1 MELPLDHFRL
11 LGVSPNV
18 GYDMV
23 LQTLKRRL
31 DTPPGDGYTSVTID
45 ARAELLRISAGLLS
59 DPERRRQYEQALTSF
74 RNAGPGRIPTV
85 EVQEP
90 LEVAGLLLL
99 LEALQPRDAFE
110 AAIDLR
116 QGRQATSL
124 GRDSTADLDQLIC
137 VAAHAAAWEVWNQ
150 RFYEEAAEILEKA
163 LALPANASGSSPHP
177 WQQRLQGDLAK
188 LRPYRILDLLSRD
201 LAASRE
207 RQQGLE
213 LLREL
218 IEARGGLDAEDDP
231 QMSPVDFQSFLKQI
245 RTYMTVSEQLDLYEA
260 WSRRGSASAEFLSV
274 YAMAA
279 CGFHQRKPEH
289 IRRALARIVA
299 MPVKGLEPEQACLLL
314 LLGRTDEAQ
323 DRIESCHDPALSRW
337 LSTSASDPLAGLCA
351 FCHDWLSKQ
360 VLPGYRGM
368 DPVVDL
374 DAYFVDRD
382 VQSYI
387 EAADQQDVLADEGDE
402 QVDSDGQDTVAEEQE
417 EIAGLFPKLEE
428 VEEGDHGSGRPLLFE
443 PPSLDLPP
451 PPSAVPHPEPTPD
464 RGKPLAAAGT
474 RARRQRRS
482 PQPEVLWGLVVIA
495 GLGGGLWLWSS
506 RRTPSPIPAT
516 TGQPVAETAQQQES
530 EPEPAIPLTPL
541 QAAQA
546 AEVLDGMAVKVLLE
560 AWLQLKSDLLADGTG
575 AAEISAEQLSR
586 LVQLAA
592 PNLAEAVRNQRR
604 QIRQRGE
611 RLLVQATPMVITML
625 EPGPDRI
632 TARVVLE
639 YAETTVDAQGTA
651 TARSGP
657 KTLSNDYVFGRTS
670 AGWTLQGFG
679 PSPSP

>member
-31 DTPPGDGYTSVTID
+31 DTPPGDGYTAATID

-74 RNAGPGRIPTV
+74 RNAGPGQIPTV
-85 EVQEP
+85 EVPEP
-90 LEVAGLLLL
+90 LQVAGLLLL
-99 LEALQPRDAFE
+99 LEAPQPREAFE
-110 AAIDLR
+110 AAVDLR
-116 QGRQATSL
+116 QGHKAASL
-124 GRDSTADLDQLIC
+124 DRDSAADLDQLIR
-137 VAAHAAAWEVWNQ
+137 VAAHTAAWEVWNQ

-163 LALPANASGSSPHP
+163 LALLANASGSSPHP
-177 WQQRLQGDLAK
+177 WRQRLQDDLAK

-218 IEARGGLDAEDDP
+218 IEERGGLDAEDDP

-289 IRRALARIVA
+289 IRQALARIVA

-323 DRIESCHDPALSRW
+323 ERIESCHDPALSRW

-387 EAADQQDVLADEGDE
+387 EAADHQDVLADEDNE
-402 QVDSDGQDTVAEEQE
+402 QVDSDGQDTVAEEQQE
-417 EIAGLFPKLEE
+417 VAGPFPKLEE
-428 VEEGDHGSGRPLLFE
+428 PEEGDHGSGRPLLFE

-451 PPSAVPHPEPTPD
+451 PPPAIPHPEPAPD
-464 RGKPLAAAGT
+464 HDKPRAAAGT
-474 RARRQRRS
+474 RARRKRRT

-495 GLGGGLWLWSS
+495 GLGGGLWLWGS
-506 RRTPSPIPAT
+506 RRKPSPIPAT
-516 TGQPVAETAQQQES
+516 TGQPVPETAQQP
-530 EPEPAIPLTPL
+530 EPEILLTPL

-560 AWLQLKSDLLADGTG
+560 AWLQLKSDLLADGTR
-575 AAEISAEQLSR
+575 AAEISAEQLNR

-604 QIRQRGE
+604 LLHQRGE
-611 RLLVQATPMVITML
+611 RLVVQATPMVITML

-657 KTLSNDYVFGRTS
+657 KTLSNDYVFARTS
-670 AGWTLQGFG
+670 AGWKLQGFG